1 VPGQRPAGGPGS
13 GVSGPWLARRLAGTA
28 LLLLAMSFVTYG
40 LIGLMPG
47 DPLDLMVQ
55 ADPNVTSADVA
66 RLKALM
72 GLDRPLH
79 ERWLRW
85 LGRALSGDLG
95 HSRLYSVP
103 VAGLLWPR
111 LLSTLVLMGLAF
123 LLALALAFPAGVWAA
138 TRPGS
143 AGDRALDLATSAGV
157 SAPTFWLGLVLILV
171 FAVELRWLPASGE
184 AEPGAGPLEAVPH
197 LVLPVLTLALPQAA
211 LFARFVRAA
220 TLETLAEPFVRTAR
234 SLGVGPGRLLLRHVL
249 RHALLPVVTVVA
261 LHAGALFSG
270 ALVVETVFA
279 RLGMGRLIYDAVL
292 GNDYNLALAGLMLAT
307 AVTLLCNLAADL
319 AYLRLD
325 PRVTFDA
332 NA

>member
-1 VPGQRPAGGPGS
+1 M
-13 GVSGPWLARRLAGTA
+13 SGPWLARRLAGTA
-28 LLLLAMSFVTYG
+28 LLLLAMSFVTYA

-47 DPLDLMVQ
+47 DPLDLMMQ
-55 ADPNVTSADVA
+55 ADSKVTSADVA

-72 GLDRPLH
+72 GFDRPLH

-85 LGRALSGDLG
+85 LGRAIQGDLG
-95 HSRLYSVP
+95 HSRLYAVP
-103 VAGLLWPR
+103 VSALLWPR

-123 LLALALAFPAGVWAA
+123 LVAVALAFPAGIWAA
-138 TRPGS
+138 TRPGTAS
-143 AGDRALDLATSAGV
+143 DRLVDLATSAGV

-184 AEPGAGPLEAVPH
+184 PEPGAGPLEAAPH

-220 TLETLAEPFVRTAR
+220 MVETLAEPFIRTAR
-234 SLGVGPGRLLLRHVL
+234 SAGVGPRRLLLRHAL
-249 RHALLPVVTVVA
+249 RHAMLPVVTVLA

-292 GNDYNLALAGLMLAT
+292 GNDYNLALAALTLAT
-307 AVTLLCNLAADL
+307 AVTLLCNLAADV

-325 PRVTFDA
+325 PRVTFDSGRA
-332 NA
+332 